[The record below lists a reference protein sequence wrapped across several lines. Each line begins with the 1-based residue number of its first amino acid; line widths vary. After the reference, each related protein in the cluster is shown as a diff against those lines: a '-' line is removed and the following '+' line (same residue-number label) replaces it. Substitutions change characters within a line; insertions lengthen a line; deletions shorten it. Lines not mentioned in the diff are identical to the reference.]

1 MSLYNVE
8 GLGMRVASPSGG
20 TVSVR
25 WDAPDGP
32 EIGRVTVP
40 NTGDWQAYT
49 MATTA
54 ITDVPEGTGT
64 LYFVNVAGQMNVN
77 WLEFDGRG
85 VTDNVR
91 PTIDTFEVTP
101 TEGTAPLEV
110 TASVTATDP
119 EDEAVTFAWDAGLGD
134 GFVDG
139 TDSFAVTYDQPGT
152 YRLQVRATDERG
164 AYSVEYTT
172 VTVKAPETGPGL
184 CFSGRSDDFLGT
196 DLDEDRWT
204 VTNRDQNLVVRD
216 GRLVVPTATRDFY
229 GTDNTAVPNLV
240 LQDLPDGP
248 FTATAKVT
256 LRPASSTS
264 RPVC

>member
-1 MSLYNVE
+1 M
-8 GLGMRVASPSGG
+8 
-20 TVSVR
+20 
-25 WDAPDGP
+25 
-32 EIGRVTVP
+32 
-40 NTGDWQAYT
+40 
-49 MATTA
+49 
-54 ITDVPEGTGT
+54 PEGTGT

-172 VTVKAPETGPGL
+172 VTVKAP
-184 CFSGRSDDFLGT
+184 
-196 DLDEDRWT
+196 
-204 VTNRDQNLVVRD
+204 
-216 GRLVVPTATRDFY
+216 
-229 GTDNTAVPNLV
+229 
-240 LQDLPDGP
+240 
-248 FTATAKVT
+248 
-256 LRPASSTS
+256 
-264 RPVC
+264 RPVRGSASPAARTTSSAPTSTRTAGP